1 MREAVP
7 TTKFLLEQPR
17 PASADFEGS
26 APGTSHFGII
36 VKPIG
41 LVAPRLQALGLSTSP
56 ARETYHGGQ
65 EDLDQSARPEGA
77 MFVDYVATQSCASGR
92 NAFFTGMFPC
102 APA

>member
-1 MREAVP
+1 VKR
-7 TTKFLLEQPR
+7 FPR
-17 PASADFEGS
+17 PNSSLSSRAQRQLISRGVRRERLTLES
-26 APGTSHFGII
+26 V

-41 LVAPRLQALGLSTSP
+41 LVAPRLQALGLSTLP